1 MFPSAWR
8 GLLFAFL
15 VVLKTAQGATITTN
29 VEDCGCGFYDENADL
44 YFTDSTIV
52 YFNESS
58 SIPSDFV
65 VEEFE
70 HRYDRGWNNMY
81 RMGAAVDNVQITRDV
96 TAKNLTSLELSC
108 HPPEKEHLVVG
119 SSIRT
124 SRQDIFFGSFRT
136 TLRPARQWSLGS
148 VISMNL
154 VHNQTESWQIDVMNT
169 DNRNQSWVDM
179 LMRGQFANTWL
190 GRNFTNLTAEG
201 LNPWMYTE
209 YRVDWT
215 RDSINY
221 YIGDV
226 LRTSYNTSVNSSIPS
241 TPAPLKFQH
250 WSTGNKYTSQGPPIS
265 TNLANIGYTRLF
277 FNSSTWNET
286 TRTAYDQR
294 CSTQKACNMNDLSL
308 RGSSHF
314 EPESL
319 DPWKQYQP
327 PYRIRWA
334 PLIIDIVFAA
344 VFLVLTGKTL
354 WRRFTWHK
362 LMIFLGV
369 HERDPPKPR
378 SFDAPPP
385 STASMD
391 RDSQTN
397 RDSADTGSN
406 SPVSHN
412 NEHPNIHRN
421 ESFNTLPPYK
431 GSQTPLP
438 QYQSPAVSRRPSLS
452 NMAGNSFAYPVSI
465 NGTIQ
470 VESSRVT
477 SRAASRAPSLHTG
490 SIVDYSTTPGQE
502 VQATG
507 VTKVEDNSEKN
518 KEVVKT
524 EAVPVAK
531 DEQTKPGEAG
541 KDGKPA
547 AGAAAASAKPPRV
560 DYLAGFI
567 SISAL
572 LVTVNHFGLTYFGA
586 VIMPGNSPHYQSETI
601 ARKTFATYF
610 LDPLWIGPFLMISTR
625 FLSSNYIRTGKLD
638 NMAQKIVARP
648 FRLLTPVASIAFL
661 EYFLMDAG
669 ALNWLEYLPSVTWS
683 DWPFTAITLNPG
695 TFISEIIQLAF
706 LIPNAAPMIT
716 TNYSTGVLWTI
727 PVQLQGAWQTLLG
740 LIMIRQIKTPWKRFS
755 FYFFCTI
762 MHWYALSWGSYYY
775 VGILLADLDLT
786 YKYKQKWLYPRP
798 WLYWPVLILMACTAI
813 GAFSIDLV
821 TQHNGINYAQ
831 IEYGWHPDPKTGNS
845 LAQENSAP
853 YPDYFIPRLNAFLAT
868 ITMQGVVEI
877 SPTLQKML
885 SVKVLQWLFP
895 HIFSIYLIHGFVMWS
910 VGSWAMISMFS
921 HGYPYWLCTL
931 VTAIV
936 CYGTLF
942 AVLPILTPPIEAL
955 GKGFTQRLWQ
965 FASSEPVERK
975 PTTYPFGEEFLTTRD
990 QLENSSKPGSLNG
1003 VSPSPAPSSSGGVTV
1018 VNEKDVSGKGKE
1030 VDLTVRELKNGRIME
1045 HVNEF

>member
-1 MFPSAWR
+1 MFPTAWR
-8 GLLFAFL
+8 GLLFTLL
-15 VVLKTAQGATITTN
+15 VVLKTAQAATTTD
-29 VEDCGCGFYDENADL
+29 VDGCACGFYDETADL

-52 YFNESS
+52 YFNEST

-81 RMGAAVDNVQITRDV
+81 RMGAAMDNVQISHDPHPANR
-96 TAKNLTSLELSC
+96 TSLELSC
-108 HPPEKEHLVVG
+108 HPSDDEHLVVG

-124 SRQDIFFGSFRT
+124 ARQDIFFGSFRSS
-136 TLRPARQWSLGS
+136 LRPARNYSLGS
-148 VISMNL
+148 AISMNL
-154 VHNQTESWQIDVMNT
+154 VHNQTESWQVDVMNT
-169 DNRNQSWVDM
+169 NVPAQAWVDM
-179 LMRGQFANTWL
+179 LMSGQFPNTWL
-190 GRNFTNLTAEG
+190 GTNFTNLTDEG
-201 LNPWMYTE
+201 LDPWYYME

-215 RDSINY
+215 RDSLNY
-221 YIGDV
+221 YIEDV
-226 LRTSYNTSVNSSIPS
+226 LRISYNTSVNSSIPS

-250 WSTGNKYTSQGPPIS
+250 WSTGNKYTSQGPPNFK
-265 TNLANIGYTRLF
+265 NLANVGYTRLF
-277 FNSSTWNET
+277 FNSSTWNDT
-286 TRTAYDQR
+286 TRAAYDQR
-294 CSTQKACNMNDLSL
+294 CSTQKACNMNDISL
-308 RGSSHF
+308 RGSSNF

-327 PYRIRWA
+327 PYKIRWV
-334 PLIIDIVFAA
+334 PLIIDIIFAA
-344 VFLVLTGKTL
+344 VFVVLTGKTL

-362 LMIFLGV
+362 LMVFLGV
-369 HERDPPKPR
+369 HERDPPKSR
-378 SFDAPPP
+378 SFDTPPR
-385 STASMD
+385 STVSMD
-391 RDSQTN
+391 RESQSN
-397 RDSADTGSN
+397 RDSAADGRS
-406 SPVSHN
+406 SPAVPN
-412 NEHPNIHRN
+412 NGQADLPRN
-421 ESFNTLPPYK
+421 ESFSTLPPYR
-431 GSQTPLP
+431 GAQTPLP
-438 QYQSPAVSRRPSLS
+438 QYQSPAVSRRPSLT
-452 NMAGNSFAYPVSI
+452 NVAGNSFAYPASL
-465 NGTIQ
+465 NGTVQ
-470 VESSRVT
+470 GESSRVT
-477 SRAASRAPSLHTG
+477 SRDASRAPSLHAVP
-490 SIVDYSTTPGQE
+490 IVDYSSTPSQE
-502 VQATG
+502 VYSSNVMQ
-507 VTKVEDNSEKN
+507 VEGSSEKN
-518 KEVVKT
+518 KEAVKT

-531 DEQTKPGEAG
+531 DGQTKPSETG

-547 AGAAAASAKPPRV
+547 AGAAPASAKPPRV

-572 LVTVNHFGLTYFGA
+572 LVTVNHFGLTYFSA
-586 VIMPGNSPHYQSETI
+586 VIIPGDSPHYQSETI

-625 FLSSNYIRTGKLD
+625 FLTSNYIRTGKLD

-683 DWPFTAITLNPG
+683 DWPFTAIALNPG

-716 TNYSTGVLWTI
+716 NNYCTGVLWTI

-740 LIMIRQIKTPWKRFS
+740 LIMIRQIKTPWKRFT
-755 FYFFCTI
+755 FYFFCTV

-798 WLYWPVLILMACTAI
+798 WIYWPLLILLACTAI
-813 GAFSIDLV
+813 AGFSIDLV
-821 TQHNGINYAQ
+821 TQHNGVNYAQ
-831 IEYGWHPDPKTGNS
+831 IEYGWHPYAKTGES
-845 LAQENSAP
+845 LAQADSAS
-853 YPDYFIPRLNAFLAT
+853 YPDYFIPRLNALLAT

-877 SPTLQKML
+877 SPTLQKIL
-885 SVKVLQWLFP
+885 SVKLLQWFFP

-931 VTAIV
+931 ITAIV

-965 FASSEPVERK
+965 FASQEPVERK

-990 QLENSSKPGSLNG
+990 QLQNSSKPESLNG
-1003 VSPSPAPSSSGGVTV
+1003 VLPSSASSSSGGVTV
-1018 VNEKDVSGKGKE
+1018 VNEKEVHGKGKE
-1030 VDLTVRELKNGRIME
+1030 AELTVRELKNGRIME
-1045 HVNEF
+1045 HINEF